1 MDLQILQ
8 DKLNELANEL
18 KDIRTQLEEAENEQQ
33 KSRRWKPQDEEIY
46 YYIEKNGLI
55 SCIRYTNDPFDK
67 MVMAV
72 GNYFATQE
80 EAEFEAERLK
90 VVTEMREF
98 EESPENKWDGGTAHF
113 YLRYN
118 TQENNLTL
126 NYAFVYK
133 TNDIYFES
141 GEKAEECVAK
151 VGADRIRKF
160 YCRVEE
166 GK

>member
-72 GNYFATQE
+72 GNYFATKE
-80 EAEFEAERLK
+80 EAEFEVERLK
-90 VVTEMREF
+90 VLAEMREF
-98 EESPENKWDGGTAHF
+98 EESPDMEWDCRNFHYYIF
-113 YLRYN
+113 YN
-118 TQENNLTL
+118 TRTNNIGI
-126 NYAFVYK
+126 NSMKIGKDYNIF
-133 TNDIYFES
+133 FES
-141 GEKAEECVAK
+141 EEKAEECIEK
-151 VGADRIRKF
+151 VGADRIKKYYLRIK
-160 YCRVEE
+160 ED
-166 GK
+166 